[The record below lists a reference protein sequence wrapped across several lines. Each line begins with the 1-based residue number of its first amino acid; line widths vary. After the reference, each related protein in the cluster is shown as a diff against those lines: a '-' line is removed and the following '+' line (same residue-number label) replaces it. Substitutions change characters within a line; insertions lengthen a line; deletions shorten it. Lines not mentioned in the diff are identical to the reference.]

1 MIYLVKIYKSY
12 GGRSDT
18 GQWSNG
24 YHVTSDN
31 AIDSPLWNDVIGQM
45 VDNERVLSLST
56 TSFMR
61 ALVTPFAEN
70 AINAPEKTMRTF
82 ELQGIGNINMA
93 AGDHALDLNVCVVI
107 KRQLATGRSGR
118 LFLRGALSEADV
130 EMGANGRFMLS
141 IGSHM
146 RSDFSRGRI
155 NDWHLLPAGFKHGI
169 PNEAGLVVQ
178 TSREVVKFALGG
190 VTLNRRDHRKAKK
203 SEGTLAAVQNA
214 IDAIAGEM
222 KDLLGGA
229 ANVAA
234 LASVA
239 RLAFTALRTRGLS
252 LIALLPAALRGK
264 LVIPQLLQ

>member
-24 YHVTSDN
+24 YHIETTNDIGH
-31 AIDSPLWNDVIGQM
+31 ATWNDVIGKLH
-45 VDNERVLSLST
+45 DNEKVLSLTT

-70 AINAPEKTMRTF
+70 VINAPEKVMRTF
-82 ELQGIGNINMA
+82 ELAGTGNVALA
-93 AGDHALDLNVCVVI
+93 AGDHALDLNVCVLL

-118 LFLRGALSEADV
+118 MFMRGVLSEADV
-130 EMGANGRFMLS
+130 EMGANGRFVLS
-141 IGSHM
+141 PNSHM
-146 RSDFSRGRI
+146 RSDFSMGRI
-155 NDWHLLPAGFKHGI
+155 RDMAGLVAGYKHVV
-169 PNEAGLVVQ
+169 PNEAGLIVQ
-178 TSREVVKFALGG
+178 TGREVVKFALGG
-190 VTLNRRDHRKAKK
+190 VTLNRRDHRKGKK
-203 SEGTLAAVQNA
+203 NEGTLSAIQNA

-229 ANVAA
+229 ANAAA

-252 LIALLPAALRGK
+252 LIALLPAAARSK